1 MAMSQQLQA
10 RAVQLAALVLFLGT
24 WELTCRLAK
33 IDPHVLPALSSVLVT
48 LVELLGSASFL
59 GHAGVTL
66 SRVVIAFLIGA
77 PLAILA
83 GFFVGE
89 RSALS
94 RRLGPLLNLLV
105 AIPQSM
111 LLPMFILLFGVANVQ
126 KVVFGVTHIFFVLM
140 LTTIAAVLSV
150 PANLVL
156 AARSFGANSAQIYRE
171 IYLPAMLPLLVAGM
185 RMAMIFDVVGIL
197 LAEMYASQSGIGFLM
212 MRWGEDYKM
221 NQLIA
226 GVLLIAVVTIA
237 FNELMRALESRI
249 SANSGSTA

>member
-1 MAMSQQLQA
+1 MTMPPRLQA
-10 RAVQLAALVLFLGT
+10 RVVQFGSLVLFFGT
-24 WELTCRLAK
+24 WELACRLAR
-33 IDPHVLPALSSVLVT
+33 IDPHVLPSLSSVLVT
-48 LVELLGSASFL
+48 LAELLGSPSFL
-59 GHAGVTL
+59 GHAGITL
-66 SRVVIAFLIGA
+66 TRVVVAFLIGA
-77 PLAILA
+77 PLAVLA

-94 RRLGPLLNLLV
+94 KRLGPLLNLLV

-111 LLPMFILLFGVANVQ
+111 LLPMFILIFGVANVQ
-126 KVVFGVTHIFFVLM
+126 KIVFGVTHIFFVLM

-156 AARSFGANSAQIYRE
+156 AARSFGASSTQIYRE
-171 IYLPAMLPLLVAGM
+171 VYLPAMLPLLVAGM

-221 NQLIA
+221 NQLISS
-226 GVLLIAVVTIA
+226 VLLIAVVTIA
-237 FNELMRALESRI
+237 FNEAMRALESRI
-249 SANSGSTA
+249 SVNSRSSG

>member
-1 MAMSQQLQA
+1 MSPHQQA
-10 RAVQLAALVLFLGT
+10 RIVQVGALVLFFGT
-24 WELTCRLAK
+24 WELTCRLAG

-48 LVELLGSASFL
+48 LADLVSSASFL
-59 GHAGVTL
+59 GHAGITL
-66 SRVVIAFLIGA
+66 TRVVLAFLIGA
-77 PLAILA
+77 PLAVLA
-83 GFFVGE
+83 GFYVGE
-89 RSALS
+89 RSAMN
-94 RRLGPLLNLLV
+94 RRLGPALNLLV

-111 LLPMFILLFGVANVQ
+111 LLPMFILVFGVANVQ

-140 LTTIAAVLSV
+140 LTTIAAVHSV

-156 AARSFGANSAQIYRE
+156 AARSFGATSGQIYRE
-171 IYLPAMLPLLVAGM
+171 IYFPAMLPLLVAGM
-185 RMAMIFDVVGIL
+185 RMAMIFDVVGVL

-237 FNELMRALESRI
+237 FNEAMRALESRT
-249 SANSGSTA
+249 SANSRSSG